1 MSPQST
7 VDSPKSTVWNCQ
19 STVWS
24 CQSTFVVQAMLAL
37 LLATHT
43 AAAPRYDL
51 LLQGGHLIDPRNG
64 ITAVRDV
71 AIAGGKIAAIAAK
84 IDPADAVKTVD
95 VRGLFVSPGLVDIHT
110 HVYAGTGEARS
121 YAGDNS
127 IYPDIV
133 APRSGVTTVVD
144 VGGSGWRNFEDFKQ
158 RVIDRAATRV
168 LAFLNIVGNGMRGGK
183 FEQDLEDMAAK
194 PTAEMAR
201 RYPAVIVGVKTAHY
215 SGPEWAPV
223 ERAVEAGTLANIPVM
238 VDFGARRAERPLAE
252 LVTVKLR
259 PNDIYTHVYS
269 GLRGEQDPS
278 GKVNPALWEA
288 RKRGV
293 LFDVGHGATSFAW
306 RIAVPALKEG
316 FLPDTISTDIH
327 VASMSGGMK
336 DLPNVMSKFLALGM
350 SFDDVILRT
359 TWNAARAIGQ
369 EALGHLSIGA
379 NADVAV
385 WRIEKGQFGFV
396 DGPGTRLDATQ
407 RIACE
412 LTLRDGKV
420 VYDLN
425 GLAAT
430 PR

>member
-1 MSPQST
+1 VKYVVSGLSRT
-7 VDSPKSTVWNCQ
+7 V
-19 STVWS
+19 
-24 CQSTFVVQAMLAL
+24 ALAFL
-37 LLATHT
+37 LGLLAAHVL
-43 AAAPRYDL
+43 AAPKYDL

-64 ITAVRDV
+64 ISAVRDV
-71 AIAGGKIAAIAAK
+71 AIAAGKIAAVAPT
-84 IDPADAVKTVD
+84 IDPMDAVKTVNAK
-95 VRGLFVSPGLVDIHT
+95 GLFISPGIVDIHT

-127 IYPDIV
+127 VYPDIV

-144 VGGSGWRNFEDFKQ
+144 TGSSGWRNFEDFKQ
-158 RVIDRAATRV
+158 RIIDRASTRV
-168 LAFLNIVGNGMRGGK
+168 LAFLNIVGHGMRGGK
-183 FEQDLEDMAAK
+183 FEQDLNDMAAQ
-194 PTAEMAR
+194 PTADMAR
-201 RYPAVIVGVKTAHY
+201 RYPGLVVGIKTAHY

-223 ERAVEAGTLANIPVM
+223 ERAVEAGTLANLPVM
-238 VDFGARRAERPLAE
+238 VDFGARRDERPLSE

-269 GLRGEQDPS
+269 GIRGEQDPS
-278 GKVNPALWEA
+278 GKVNPALWAA

-306 RIAVPALKEG
+306 RIAVPAIKEG

-327 VASMSGGMK
+327 MASLSGGMK
-336 DLPNVMSKFLALGM
+336 DMPNVMSKFLALGL
-350 SFDDVILRT
+350 SLDDVIGRA
-359 TWNAARAIGQ
+359 TWNAARTIHQ
-369 EALGHLSIGA
+369 EALGHLSPGA

-385 WRIEKGQFGFV
+385 WRVEKGHFGYV
-396 DGPGTRLDATQ
+396 DGPGVRLDGTQ
-407 RIACE
+407 RITCE

-430 PR
+430 TW